1 MAIFWLSAALRM
13 RVCRNWSATSTA
25 SWRLCWRAISSSIT
39 SISAPP
45 RAEPPGPRG
54 DKGARAEAAGCPP
67 AGGIAPQELEHLLVA
82 IIRHADACHD
92 KEMAKFRRQGH
103 GKFGQQGKAGGRG
116 CRLAGGTDQ
125 VPTVERLACR
135 PVGCA
140 QRFGG
145 GTEGHHRKMRHQ
157 KETHALGQGWVG
169 FHERV
174 LEQSRLQ
181 MAQTL
186 TDARAMGEGAKGRR
200 GEGAKV
206 KKRSPPQSR
215 TPVAIEEQPRYREP
229 YEPLST
235 PCHLH
240 QSADES
246 IFQSADDAGSH
257 RFGNGLR

>member
-103 GKFGQQGKAGGRG
+103 GKFGQQGKAGARG
-116 CRLAGGTDQ
+116 YRLPAGPDPGPTVKGVFCPPPGWGQQGKAGARGYRLAVGTDQ
-125 VPTVERLACR
+125 VPTVERLACH

-145 GTEGHHRKMRHQ
+145 GTEGHHRKMRH
-157 KETHALGQGWVG
+157 
-169 FHERV
+169 
-174 LEQSRLQ
+174 
-181 MAQTL
+181 
-186 TDARAMGEGAKGRR
+186 
-200 GEGAKV
+200 
-206 KKRSPPQSR
+206 
-215 TPVAIEEQPRYREP
+215 
-229 YEPLST
+229 
-235 PCHLH
+235 
-240 QSADES
+240 
-246 IFQSADDAGSH
+246 
-257 RFGNGLR
+257 